1 MKYLEG
7 SIDFSKTYLIK
18 EGRLAIKS
26 EERDK
31 LNEKVVDLVNNK
43 IEEITSIKK
52 LDKQA
57 AIDNKFVKIK
67 VSGIGTYKF

>member
-7 SIDFSKTYLIK
+7 SIDFSKTYL
-18 EGRLAIKS
+18 RLAIKS

>member
-67 VSGIGTYKF
+67 VSNRNL